1 MDYVVYVDSNNR
13 NLTLYPNSNSYTLHL
28 ATPIRNIAKAELVS
42 AMLPSINVSQ
52 FITLD
57 ILELRT
63 PTHLTADA
71 LRRTGASNLLTVT
84 SNTWDG
90 AFAVLPIK
98 VSGTYEFYNQN
109 YRIST
114 KYPYPI
120 DTLDRLTITWRQP
133 NTGLPYYDSTWNLDL
148 GRNMFLL
155 RFETVKEDTSPQ
167 RSLAL
172 PDPVA
177 WDSGERNR
185 LATVALVALAGLLII
200 LTMRRVKPRSDLTRA
215 LQASREYP

>member
-13 NLTLYPNSNSYTLHL
+13 NQTLFPNSNSYTLHL
-28 ATPIRNIAKAELVS
+28 ASPIKNIVKAELVS

-52 FITLD
+52 FVCLD
-57 ILELRT
+57 ILELRST
-63 PTHLTADA
+63 QYQTADA
-71 LRRTGASNLLTVT
+71 LTRSTRSNVLTVT
-84 SNTWDG
+84 SNSFNG
-90 AFAVLPIK
+90 SFAVLPIK

-109 YRIST
+109 YRIAT

-133 NTGLPYYDSTWNLDL
+133 NSGLPYYDSTWNLDL

-155 RFETVKEDTSPQ
+155 RFETIVEDLKPE
-167 RSLAL
+167 RPMGL
-172 PDPVA
+172 PDPVE

-185 LATVALVALAGLLII
+185 LLIIGFVAVAGLLVI
-200 LTMRRVKPRSDLTRA
+200 MSMQGRRAAQRA
-215 LQASREYP
+215 QQLEALK

>member
-13 NLTLYPNSNSYTLHL
+13 NQTLFPNSNSYTLHL
-28 ATPIRNIAKAELVS
+28 ATPIKNVVRAELVS

-52 FITLD
+52 FVCLD
-57 ILELRT
+57 ILELRS
-63 PTHLTADA
+63 PQHQTADA
-71 LRRTGASNLLTVT
+71 LSRSTRSNVMTVT
-84 SNTWDG
+84 SNSFNG

-109 YRIST
+109 YRIGT

-133 NTGLPYYDSTWNLDL
+133 NSGTPYYDSTWGLDL

-155 RFETVKEDTSPQ
+155 KFETIIEDLKPP
-167 RSLAL
+167 RPMGL
-172 PDPVA
+172 PDPVE
-177 WDSGERNR
+177 WDYSGEKNR
-185 LATVALVALAGLLII
+185 LWIIGFVAVAGLLVI
-200 LTMRRVKPRSDLTRA
+200 MSMQRGRA
-215 LQASREYP
+215 QRANIEASLKSV

>member
-63 PTHLTADA
+63 PRHQTADA

-90 AFAVLPIK
+90 AFATLPVK

-114 KYPYPI
+114 EYPYPI
-120 DTLDRLTITWRQP
+120 DSLDRLTVTWRQP
-133 NTGLPYYDSTWNLDL
+133 NSGQPYYDSVSNLDL

-155 RFETVKEDTSPQ
+155 RFETIREELGPQ
-167 RSLAL
+167 RSLSL
-172 PDPVA
+172 PEPVT
-177 WDSGERNR
+177 WETGERDR
-185 LATVALVALAGLLII
+185 LVMVAVAALAGLVII
-200 LTMRRVKPRSDLTRA
+200 LTMSRRKRTPSIN
-215 LQASREYP
+215 

>member
-13 NLTLYPNSNSYTLHL
+13 NQTLFPNSNSYTLHL
-28 ATPIRNIAKAELVS
+28 ATPIKNVVRAELVS

-52 FITLD
+52 FVCLD
-57 ILELRT
+57 ILELRS
-63 PTHLTADA
+63 PQNQTADA
-71 LRRTGASNLLTVT
+71 LTRSTRSNVMTVT
-84 SNTWDG
+84 SNSFNG

-109 YRIST
+109 YRIGT

-133 NTGLPYYDSTWNLDL
+133 NNGTPYYDSVSNLDL

-155 RFETVKEDTSPQ
+155 KFETIVEDLKPE
-167 RSLAL
+167 RPMGL
-172 PDPVA
+172 PDPVE
-177 WDSGERNR
+177 WESGEKNR
-185 LATVALVALAGLLII
+185 LWIIAFGAVAGLLII
-200 LTMRRVKPRSDLTRA
+200 VSMQRGRVQRA
-215 LQASREYP
+215 NVEATLKSV

>member
-13 NLTLYPNSNSYTLHL
+13 NQTLFPNSNSYTLHL
-28 ATPIRNIAKAELVS
+28 ATPIKNVVRAELVS

-52 FITLD
+52 FVCLD
-57 ILELRT
+57 ILELRS
-63 PTHLTADA
+63 PQHQTADA
-71 LRRTGASNLLTVT
+71 LARSTRSNVMTVT
-84 SNTWDG
+84 SNSFNG

-109 YRIST
+109 YRIGT

-133 NTGLPYYDSTWNLDL
+133 NSGTPYYDSTWNLDL

-155 RFETVKEDTSPQ
+155 KFETVIEDLKPP
-167 RSLAL
+167 RPMGL
-172 PDPVA
+172 PDPVE
-177 WDSGERNR
+177 WDYSGEKNR
-185 LATVALVALAGLLII
+185 LWIIGFVAVAGLVVI
-200 LTMRRVKPRSDLTRA
+200 MSMQGRKRA
-215 LQASREYP
+215 ALEASLKSV

>member
-13 NLTLYPNSNSYTLHL
+13 NQTLFPNSNSYTLHL
-28 ATPIRNIAKAELVS
+28 ATPIKNVVRAELVS

-52 FITLD
+52 FVCLD
-57 ILELRT
+57 ILELRS
-63 PTHLTADA
+63 PQHQTADA
-71 LRRTGASNLLTVT
+71 LSRSTRSNVMTVT
-84 SNTWDG
+84 SNSFNG

-109 YRIST
+109 YRIGT

-133 NTGLPYYDSTWNLDL
+133 NSGTPYYDSTWGLDL

-155 RFETVKEDTSPQ
+155 KFETIIEDLKPP
-167 RSLAL
+167 RPMGL
-172 PDPVA
+172 PDPVE
-177 WDSGERNR
+177 WDYSGEKNR
-185 LATVALVALAGLLII
+185 LWIIGFVAVAGLLVI
-200 LTMRRVKPRSDLTRA
+200 MSMQGRKRA
-215 LQASREYP
+215 ALEASLKSV